1 MSSDLEIIT
10 AVFPQVNESN
20 KEEGAPRTPFSGTID
35 DIGSD
40 LGKIKEIGVNHVIL
54 GPTDLSLLMH

>member
-1 MSSDLEIIT
+1 MNGTKKKVPRGPRSS
-10 AVFPQVNESN
+10 
-20 KEEGAPRTPFSGTID
+20 GAID

-54 GPTDLSLLMH
+54 GPTDPDFDRVIDLAKQLSKFTR